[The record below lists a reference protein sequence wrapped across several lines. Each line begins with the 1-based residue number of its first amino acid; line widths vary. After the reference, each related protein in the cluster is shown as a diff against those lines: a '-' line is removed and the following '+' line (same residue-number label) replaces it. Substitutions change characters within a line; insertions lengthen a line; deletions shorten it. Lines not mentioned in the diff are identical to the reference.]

1 MEETKGKSL
10 EQTEKLKELPFKKR
24 GRPLYIGEE
33 LDQQVQAYVEE
44 TRKQGGPINTAI
56 LIAAGT
62 GIVMSDELFKSQYGN
77 NVTLTKDWTKYLMHC
92 MGLVKRRTSTKA
104 KISIENFEEVKKLF
118 LHDIKCLK
126 LLDEIPDELT
136 INFDQT
142 GINYVPMSSWTM
154 EKQGEKRVEIIGKDD
169 KRQITAVL
177 AGTLSGEF
185 LPVQLVYQGKTERC
199 LPTFKFPNDWD
210 IRYM

>member
-1 MEETKGKSL
+1 MGVTSAIQYYKKKFPDLSLTKPIVRRIKNTYLEETKGKSL
-10 EQTEKLKELPFKKR
+10 EQIEKLKELPFKKSS
-24 GRPLYIGEE
+24 RPLYIGKE

-62 GIVMSDELFKSQYGN
+62 GIVMSDELFKSQYDN
-77 NVTLTKDWTKYLMHC
+77 NVTLTKDWAKYLMRR
-92 MGLVKRRTSTKA
+92 MGLVKRRASTKA

-142 GINYVPMSSWTM
+142 GINYVPVSSWTM

-169 KRQITAVL
+169 KR
-177 AGTLSGEF
+177 
-185 LPVQLVYQGKTERC
+185 
-199 LPTFKFPNDWD
+199 
-210 IRYM
+210 